1 MKHILVTLF
10 AVIICLSCNNSENNK
25 NTDIKFE
32 SRKILI
38 DLSYPPYT
46 DTIVKNIM
54 HEIKLCLNSNNKHLS
69 DSLNMPF
76 CDHKLFRVFDN
87 TGKGFDEGF
96 LVEVKEGVYS
106 HTPQVINIVYR
117 NGKYIITNNLK
128 GELLEMR
135 TTPSGCYDILVRY
148 IDKQVGTI
156 TIIHIWNGYEYEPL
170 EVLEIN
176 DHFVKDSKKDSLY
189 DVYIS
194 NFVWGY

>member
-1 MKHILVTLF
+1 MRKNFFNLIVFVIL
-10 AVIICLSCNNSENNK
+10 ISCGSSEDDK
-25 NTDIKFE
+25 TKAIKFE
-32 SRKILI
+32 SRKILV

-46 DTIVKNIM
+46 DSIVKDIM
-54 HEIKLCLNSNNKHLS
+54 HEIKLCLNTTDKHLA

-76 CDHKLFRVFDN
+76 CDYKLFRVFDN

-117 NGKYIITNNLK
+117 NGKYVVTNSLK
-128 GELLEMR
+128 GELIEMR

-148 IDKQVGTI
+148 LDKEVGTV
-156 TIIHIWNGYEYEPL
+156 TIIHIWNGKEYEPV

-189 DVYIS
+189 EVYIT